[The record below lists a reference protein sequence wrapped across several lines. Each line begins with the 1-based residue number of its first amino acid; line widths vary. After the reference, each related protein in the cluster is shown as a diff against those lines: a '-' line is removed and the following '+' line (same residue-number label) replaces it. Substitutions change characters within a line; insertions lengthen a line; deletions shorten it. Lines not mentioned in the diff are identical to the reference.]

1 MKHHLS
7 VQGRLQRFCFAA
19 TIVVMLLAQIMTP
32 LPVSAAPANL
42 PAATPA
48 VALNIVDVS
57 APDINCI
64 FDADC
69 TVTVSD
75 VADYFTPPGA
85 TGSAFLQS
93 RTWPVGEEK
102 TPGAGLY
109 AYLYRVDLRNAVG
122 VTAAACVSSMSVSFG
137 PVTPLDYN
145 RDQRPDDLFVVVKGG
160 IGSVRPASADL
171 TGDMLTVRFNPAVC
185 VGAST
190 GNGDSSF
197 FFGMASTQPPQD
209 VTARVQGSLGLDETL
224 DARAPQ
230 RAGST
235 LSGNIAYVHTARTS
249 ETIIADYEG
258 FLESEGF
265 SVTPIVLE
273 DVLATDFSRFDLTL
287 IGDDTGYLGDW
298 GNAPGQAAHIAAGSR
313 VLGIGEGGYAFFGE
327 LEMRIGWPYGWH
339 TTADSVIG
347 DPSLGFYQTPT
358 DLTALL
364 GAPLKL
370 YEPARNEVGIH
381 LPSPVA
387 GVTALG
393 AEPGSRVHHPLI
405 AQGCHQLWGFDGYPQ
420 AMTETGRTLFINAV
434 VFGLEQ
440 CRKPAQVCTQLT
452 DHRQIPAT
460 ALVDFD
466 DLPDAAAVGDTYA
479 GAFGLHFYSGADT
492 QVITYADRTADPTT
506 ARSTPNVATNNAI
519 SPNTSAG
526 VPLTFWF
533 DQPKTHVGFWMG
545 NGEEQGHIAALV
557 AYDAAG
563 RVICSVRAPVPE
575 PYQRFLGIYDPAGRI
590 VRLTL
595 DYGDTLLS
603 ESIDDLYFAPHVAGE
618 RFPSPEEAPF
628 EVREPISITIGASDN
643 QRFVAGFG
651 LPEAQLINVK
661 GPDDIEYVQHIL
673 PGVEVYGNTPG
684 LPDVP
689 IVRRMLAVPHG
700 AQVKITGLRVVPGE
714 EYTVDLWPTQASAA
728 DLPLQQGEGEL
739 PPETF
744 IDPEFIKDADAYKT
758 DANFPRE
765 IVSIEPMGTMRDL
778 QLVQINIAG
787 GQYNPARKLL
797 TVFRSVEFEVI
808 FEGGEGGFLP
818 REVVGNPFERSFT
831 EIYAQVLNQAAI
843 YQHLGGI
850 VAPPSC
856 WGHEY
861 LIITHPTFRPAADAL
876 RAWKISRGLST
887 VVIETGPAVGQA
899 GTTAAQIR
907 ATVLSRYNNCIVRPS
922 YLLLLGDAEFVPTFY
937 RTTHYNDSAGTDLD
951 YALMSAGDIMPDLAY
966 GRIPVDTLAQAETVV
981 NKIIDYENTPPAGS
995 AFYSNVSIA
1004 SYFQCCRPDVAQDG
1018 TASRSF
1024 VETSELVRNALQA
1037 QGYTVERIYS
1047 TSTAY
1052 HNDPAKTSYYNSA
1065 TRSTVPNRYY
1075 NGALLPADLRA
1086 TSGFAWNG
1094 SDADV
1099 VNAINSGRFLMM
1111 HRGHGGPSGW
1121 GSPSFGVGDLA
1132 GLNNGNRTPVI
1143 YSVNCASGLFD
1154 NETLDPMLQDW
1165 NYNTSVAGAYWA
1177 ERILRMEGGAV
1188 GVIGDTRNS
1197 PTWANSALARGL
1209 FDATFPNVVPGYG
1222 SNTSI
1227 KRLGDILNYG
1237 KAYMV
1242 GQVGQ
1247 AQTAGSVSNNEA
1259 TTNMTLYH
1267 VFGDPSMKMWTS
1279 YPYQVVFPW
1288 FIYDILAIT
1297 PRQWQV
1303 RYPVSG
1309 ATITALQDGNPVAR
1323 GEVVNGEVM
1332 LDFIVEVNPDAPIEL
1347 SAINPDGTGALLGAA
1362 DALGKLQPQG
1372 GGKVEHTPSQF
1383 EIVFGDGSVR
1393 VATDIFY
1400 SVLNS
1405 PSRPLGQNM
1414 QGVHHFTLDAFTEA
1428 NAEGRVEQVTSFD
1441 NAYVMTLGYSDD
1453 EMASAGIDE
1462 ATLHCEYLDAA
1473 GEWQRIESQVDA
1485 EGNRVRCTADHL
1497 TEFALV
1503 GSVQGADAQ
1512 QQIFLPVIT
1521 R

>member
-1 MKHHLS
+1 
-7 VQGRLQRFCFAA
+7 
-19 TIVVMLLAQIMTP
+19 
-32 LPVSAAPANL
+32 
-42 PAATPA
+42 
-48 VALNIVDVS
+48 
-57 APDINCI
+57 
-64 FDADC
+64 
-69 TVTVSD
+69 
-75 VADYFTPPGA
+75 
-85 TGSAFLQS
+85 
-93 RTWPVGEEK
+93 
-102 TPGAGLY
+102 
-109 AYLYRVDLRNAVG
+109 
-122 VTAAACVSSMSVSFG
+122 
-137 PVTPLDYN
+137 
-145 RDQRPDDLFVVVKGG
+145 
-160 IGSVRPASADL
+160 
-171 TGDMLTVRFNPAVC
+171 
-185 VGAST
+185 
-190 GNGDSSF
+190 
-197 FFGMASTQPPQD
+197 
-209 VTARVQGSLGLDETL
+209 
-224 DARAPQ
+224 
-230 RAGST
+230 
-235 LSGNIAYVHTARTS
+235 
-249 ETIIADYEG
+249 
-258 FLESEGF
+258 
-265 SVTPIVLE
+265 
-273 DVLATDFSRFDLTL
+273 
-287 IGDDTGYLGDW
+287 
-298 GNAPGQAAHIAAGSR
+298 
-313 VLGIGEGGYAFFGE
+313 
-327 LEMRIGWPYGWH
+327 
-339 TTADSVIG
+339 
-347 DPSLGFYQTPT
+347 
-358 DLTALL
+358 
-364 GAPLKL
+364 
-370 YEPARNEVGIH
+370 
-381 LPSPVA
+381 
-387 GVTALG
+387 
-393 AEPGSRVHHPLI
+393 
-405 AQGCHQLWGFDGYPQ
+405 
-420 AMTETGRTLFINAV
+420 
-434 VFGLEQ
+434 
-440 CRKPAQVCTQLT
+440 
-452 DHRQIPAT
+452 
-460 ALVDFD
+460 
-466 DLPDAAAVGDTYA
+466 
-479 GAFGLHFYSGADT
+479 
-492 QVITYADRTADPTT
+492 
-506 ARSTPNVATNNAI
+506 
-519 SPNTSAG
+519 
-526 VPLTFWF
+526 
-533 DQPKTHVGFWMG
+533 
-545 NGEEQGHIAALV
+545 
-557 AYDAAG
+557 
-563 RVICSVRAPVPE
+563 
-575 PYQRFLGIYDPAGRI
+575 
-590 VRLTL
+590 
-595 DYGDTLLS
+595 
-603 ESIDDLYFAPHVAGE
+603 
-618 RFPSPEEAPF
+618 
-628 EVREPISITIGASDN
+628 
-643 QRFVAGFG
+643 
-651 LPEAQLINVK
+651 
-661 GPDDIEYVQHIL
+661 L

-689 IVRRMLAVPHG
+689 IVRRILAVPQG
-700 AQVKITGLRVVPGE
+700 AEVRIAGLSVIPGE

-765 IVSIEPMGTMRDL
+765 IVSIVPMGTMRDL
-778 QLVQINIAG
+778 QLVQLNIAG

-797 TVFRSVEFEVI
+797 TIFRSVEFEVI
-808 FEGGEGGFLP
+808 FEGGEEGFLP

-831 EIYAQVLNQAAI
+831 EIYAQVLNNAAI

-887 VVIETGPAVGQA
+887 VVIETGAGAGQA

-907 ATVLSRYNNCIVRPS
+907 ATVLNRYNNCIVRPS

-951 YALMSAGDIMPDLAY
+951 YSLMSAGDIVPDLAY

-995 AFYSNVSIA
+995 AFYGNVSIA

-1094 SDADV
+1094 SATDV

-1111 HRGHGGPSGW
+1111 HRGHGGPNGW
-1121 GSPSFGVGDLA
+1121 GSPSFGVSNLA
-1132 GLNNGNRTPVI
+1132 SLNNGNRTPVI

-1209 FDATFPNVVPGYG
+1209 FDATFPNVAPGYG

-1259 TTNMTLYH
+1259 TTNVTLYH

-1288 FIYDILAIT
+1288 FIYDILTIT

-1303 RYPVSG
+1303 RYPVNG
-1309 ATITALQDGNPVAR
+1309 ATITALQAGNPVAR
-1323 GEVVNGEVM
+1323 GEVVNGEVV
-1332 LDFIVEVNPDAPIEL
+1332 LDFIVDVNPDAPVEL
-1347 SAINPDGTGALLGAA
+1347 SATNPDGTGALLGAA
-1362 DALGKLQPQG
+1362 DAQGKLQPQG
-1372 GGKVEHTPSQF
+1372 GGKVEHAPSQF
-1383 EIVFGDGSVR
+1383 EILFGDGSVR

-1400 SVLNS
+1400 NVLND
-1405 PSRPLGQNM
+1405 PSQPMGQEI
-1414 QGVHHFTLDAFTEA
+1414 QGLRHFTIDAFTET

-1441 NAYVMTLGYSDD
+1441 SAYVMTLGYSDD
-1453 EMASAGIDE
+1453 EVAGIDE
-1462 ATLHCEYLDAA
+1462 TTLRCEYLDAA
-1473 GEWQRIESQVDA
+1473 GQWQRIESQVDT
-1485 EGNRVRCTADHL
+1485 EGNRVLCTADHL

-1503 GSVQGADAQ
+1503 GGVPDGSVQ